1 MRGEGE
7 EEKRREGVCFLVFGY
22 AFVGGV
28 GLGSNE
34 SMQNIQRS
42 CPLCFL
48 HSAGWT
54 SVAVQG
60 GGVAVDPA
68 SSVWTNSVGSH
79 TCVVFVSLSDSIT
92 MQTISVYFEK
102 YNLDKNVF
110 NF

>member
-1 MRGEGE
+1 MLFGFW
-7 EEKRREGVCFLVFGY
+7 FLVFGF

-60 GGVAVDPA
+60 GGVAVDPPQA
-68 SSVWTNSVGSH
+68 CQQVRSVITRVSH
-79 TCVVFVSLSDSIT
+79 SFP
-92 MQTISVYFEK
+92 K
-102 YNLDKNVF
+102 
-110 NF
+110 